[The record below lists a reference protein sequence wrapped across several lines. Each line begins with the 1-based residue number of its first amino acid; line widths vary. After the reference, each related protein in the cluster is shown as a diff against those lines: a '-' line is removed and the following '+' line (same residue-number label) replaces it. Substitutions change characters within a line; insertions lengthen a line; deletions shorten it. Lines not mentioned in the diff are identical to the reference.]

1 MLDRILQFIA
11 DMLQSINNSLQTL
24 TNSLNNKQDKLT
36 FDTTPK
42 AGSSNP
48 VTSDGINHA
57 FAYLGNKYVQQAVQ
71 NQTYWTATT
80 NTAITAANVNTHIKG
95 ASVRVYKGIYLIVGQ
110 WFFDTGDT
118 TAERNISLD
127 LYAGDTL
134 LARSR
139 VYNSKKN
146 YAALNS
152 VAIAYIENDYTEL
165 SVQGSSS
172 MKSAAEKNT
181 ISAFRIGR
189 I

>member
-1 MLDRILQFIA
+1 MLDKILRFIA
-11 DMLQSINNSLQTL
+11 DKLQSINNSLQ
-24 TNSLNNKQDKLT
+24 SLSNNKQDKLT

-42 AGSSNP
+42 QGSHNP
-48 VTSDGINHA
+48 VTSAGLYNA
-57 FAYLGNKYVQQAVQ
+57 FANLPNKYVEQAVQ
-71 NQTYWTATT
+71 NATYWTATT
-80 NTAITAANVNTHIKG
+80 NTAITAANVHTHIKG
-95 ASVRVYKGIYLIVGQ
+95 ASVRVYKGIYLVVGQ

-118 TAERNISLD
+118 TAERNINLD

-139 VYNSKKN
+139 VYASKKS

-172 MKSAAEKNT
+172 MKSTAEKTT

>member
-1 MLDRILQFIA
+1 MLDKILSFIA
-11 DMLQSINNSLQTL
+11 DKLQRINNSLQTL

-48 VTSDGINHA
+48 VTSDGM
-57 FAYLGNKYVQQAVQ
+57 FAYLGNEYVQQAVQ

-80 NTAITAANVNTHIKG
+80 NTAITTANINTHIKG

-127 LYAGDTL
+127 LYAGNTL

-152 VAIAYIENDYTEL
+152 VAIAYIENDNTEL

-172 MKSAAEKNT
+172 MKSTAEKTT